1 VMVEF
6 TVTGL
11 LFLLGLRW
19 GPEGIAA
26 AWTASFWILT
36 IPAFWYA
43 GKPIKLG
50 IAPVL
55 ASVWKYLLASL
66 FAGCVSGFILREIT
80 ILHVGQNWI
89 GAAIRIIVVS
99 CVLGTLY
106 LGAVIV
112 LHGGS
117 APLHQFSKLLR
128 EMLPWGRIFN
138 AKPPIAAM
146 VGTGANAAD

>member
-1 VMVEF
+1 MVEF

-112 LHGGS
+112 L
-117 APLHQFSKLLR
+117 R